1 MKSMLAVEIGGT
13 FTDVIY
19 LTEEGKLFTL
29 KVASTPDKPEQ
40 GVFSAIEELR
50 LDVRSLDEL
59 IHGSTIATN
68 AIIERKGAGTAFITT
83 GGFKDILNIQRGDKR
98 NTYDIF
104 YRKPAQLLPAD
115 LCYEVMERTDAA
127 GQVILPLND
136 EDIER
141 LSCSLE
147 QADVRSIAICLL
159 HSYVNPAH
167 EKRLKE
173 ALSSRFPH
181 AYIAISSEIQPEFR
195 EYERASTTVMN
206 AYIAPI
212 VESYISNIQRRL
224 EENLF
229 SGAFLVM
236 QSNGGILNAEQVKQ
250 RPISMLLS
258 GPAAGV
264 GGAIQVAGQSGIENM
279 ITFDMG
285 GTSTDVC
292 LINRGK
298 PEVNTENQ
306 IDGLPMGVPMIDIVN
321 VGAGGGSIAWI
332 DQGGMMRV
340 GPQSAGAQPGP
351 VCYGKGGQ
359 IPTVT
364 DAYVAMGLLRPTQF
378 IGGRFPLNKEKALE
392 SLRQLAGRTTQHELE
407 LAESIFNIANN
418 NALQAIRIICTERG
432 YDARDYVL
440 VAFGGAGP
448 LHAAVVAEE
457 IGIRTVLVPRNAGL
471 ISSLGLMLADWKRD
485 YCQTRLDRLDRLAEQ
500 TIRSRFQSL
509 EAQAVAEF
517 RTFGSP
523 ENELVFHRSVDM
535 RYEGQA
541 YELNVALADEPLS
554 RSAIQRGFRTTHQ
567 RRFGYI
573 RDEGDLLIV
582 NYRIS
587 AVRPK
592 DRILLEDIYSTA
604 HDNENSISP
613 EPKHQE
619 GQIFSKGRFQAATFY
634 ARAALHSGD
643 EFYGPSVVEEYSSGC
658 FVPEGWS
665 ARIDPLENLMLARK
679 A

>member
-1 MKSMLAVEIGGT
+1 MKKILAVEIGGT
-13 FTDVIY
+13 FTDVVC
-19 LTEEGKLFTL
+19 LTGEGRLLTL
-29 KVASTPDKPEQ
+29 KIASTPEKPEQ
-40 GVFSAIEELR
+40 GVFSAIAELR
-50 LDVRSLDEL
+50 LDVPSLDEF

-68 AIIERKGAGTAFITT
+68 TIIERKGARTAFITT
-83 GGFKDILNIQRGDKR
+83 AGFKDILNIQRGDKR

-104 YRKPAQLLPAD
+104 YKRPAPLLPAD
-115 LCYEVMERTDAA
+115 LCFEVKERTDAA
-127 GQVILPLND
+127 GGVIMPLDD

-141 LSCSLE
+141 LVRLLD
-147 QADVRSIAICLL
+147 QAHADSIAICLL

-167 EKRLKE
+167 ERKLKE
-173 ALSSRFPH
+173 ALSSRFPSTH
-181 AYIAISSEIQPEFR
+181 IALSSEIQPEFR
-195 EYERASTTVMN
+195 EYERASTTVMS

-212 VESYISNIQRRL
+212 VESYISSIQQRL
-224 EENLF
+224 HQSRF
-229 SGAFLVM
+229 SGAFLIM
-236 QSNGGILNAEQVKQ
+236 QSNGGILNAEQVVQ

-264 GGAIQVAGQSGIENM
+264 DGAIQVASQCGIENI

-306 IDGLPMGVPMIDIVN
+306 IAGLPMGAPMIDIVN

-359 IPTVT
+359 TPTVT

-378 IGGRFPLNKEKALE
+378 IGGKFPLDKEKAVE
-392 SLRQLAGRTTQHELE
+392 ALRLMAGRTGQQELE
-407 LAESIFNIANN
+407 LAESIFNIASH

-448 LHAAVVAEE
+448 LHAAIMAEE

-471 ISSLGLMLADWKRD
+471 ISAMGLMLAEWKRD
-485 YCQTRLDRLDRLAEQ
+485 YCRTRLDRLDQIEEH
-500 TIRSRFQSL
+500 TIKSRFHSL
-509 EAQAVAEF
+509 EAQAVMEF
-517 RTFGSP
+517 QAFGSSKQ
-523 ENELVFHRSVDM
+523 ELEFQRSLDM

-541 YELNVALADEPLS
+541 YEINVALSDGDSSPA
-554 RSAIQRGFRTTHQ
+554 AIREDFRAAHQ

-573 RDEGDLLIV
+573 RDEADLLIV

-587 AVRPK
+587 AVRRK
-592 DRILLEDIYSTA
+592 DGIRLEDLYGPASEKEAATSR
-604 HDNENSISP
+604 ESRP
-613 EPKHQE
+613 QE
-619 GQIFSKGRFQAATFY
+619 GRIFSKGRFHSAAFY
-634 ARAALHSGD
+634 ARTELRCG
-643 EFYGPSVVEEYSSGC
+643 ERFCGPAVVEEYSSGC
-658 FVPEGWS
+658 YVPEGWL
-665 ARIDPLENLMLARK
+665 ARVDPLGNLLLTRK